1 MSESLKNILVGII
14 CLILFGFAYFFLT
27 GGSNE
32 ESLNGQSADDQAAL
46 LAKTQ
51 SFIERSQ
58 ILKGISIDTAFFN
71 DTAFTSLR
79 SYSTEVPNQPLG
91 KNDIFGTSENIS
103 KVKTKIEEE
112 VE

>member
-14 CLILFGFAYFFLT
+14 CLILFGFAYFFFT
-27 GGSNE
+27 GGTE
-32 ESLNGQSADDQAAL
+32 DESLNEQSANDQAAL
-46 LAKTQ
+46 LTKTQ

-58 ILKGISIDTAFFN
+58 ILQGISIDTAFFN

-91 KNDIFGTSENIS
+91 RNDIFGTNENIS
-103 KVKTKIEEE
+103 KVKPKVEEAGE
-112 VE
+112 